1 MAGAGASSSK
11 SIRKRRSQELKA
23 GHGIHHAP
31 GAKREKY
38 SSLDLLPVGAGEPR
52 EEASRADNISRLP
65 EEILGTIVSL
75 LYTRDAARTQA
86 ISRQWLP
93 LWGSASLNL
102 DMNALSV
109 HERKRI
115 DIAGSILAAHRGPV
129 HRLVLV
135 SDRLERCNTTFKDW
149 LKLPGMSNLSHL
161 DFRFATGNTTPA
173 DQANDMTYSLVIS
186 MLRFSSTLEEV
197 SFSSCCFRDDMIS
210 HPLHFPKL
218 RKLNLHSVATS
229 EDALHAVISACPA
242 LESLHVNYTVGL
254 RHLHVRSASLRSICV
269 GTTHGLNQEVVFQ
282 EVVVE
287 DAPLLER
294 LMPTLLYDGPPSI
307 RVISAP
313 RLDILGILPSFISS
327 LEIGTVV
334 IQEKPPFSVAV
345 SVPTVKILIL
355 QSVGPNLAAAVNILK
370 YFPCLE
376 KLYIKIT
383 LQSTVKNELRNY
395 LPGPVHCLEHH
406 LKSIVLKRYQAKMPV
421 VNFAKFFILN
431 AKVLKVMKFGVQD
444 ITRQNE
450 KWMTNQLR
458 RLQLDN
464 KASQDARFNFDSK
477 YWSDYLE
484 ATRIDDFSVSDPFDL
499 SLDRF

>member
-1 MAGAGASSSK
+1 MADASSTK
-11 SIRKRRSQELKA
+11 SPRKRRSQELKV

-31 GAKREKY
+31 GAKKEKY
-38 SSLDLLPVGAGEPR
+38 SCLDLLPVGLGEPKE

-75 LYTRDAARTQA
+75 LYTRDVVRTQA

-93 LWGSASLNL
+93 LWGSTSLNL

-109 HERKRI
+109 HEHKRI

-129 HRLVLV
+129 YRLVLI
-135 SDRLERCNTTFKDW
+135 SDCLECCNTTFEDW
-149 LKLPGMSNLSHL
+149 LKLPGMKNNLSHL

-173 DQANDMTYSLVIS
+173 DQANDMTYSLVIYA
-186 MLRFSSTLEEV
+186 LRFSSTLEVV
-197 SFSSCCFRDDMIS
+197 SFSSCCFRDDMINQ
-210 HPLHFPKL
+210 PLHFPKL

-229 EDALHAVISACPA
+229 EDALHAVISACPT
-242 LESLHVNYTVGL
+242 LESLHVNYTIGL
-254 RHLHVRSASLRSICV
+254 RRLHVRSASLRSICV

-294 LMPTLLYDGPPSI
+294 LMPTLLDDGPPSI
-307 RVISAP
+307 R
-313 RLDILGILPSFISS
+313 
-327 LEIGTVV
+327 EM
-334 IQEKPPFSVAV
+334 PPVSV
-345 SVPTVKILIL
+345 SVPTVKILVL
-355 QSVGPNLAAAVNILK
+355 QSVGPNLAAVVNILK

-383 LQSTVKNELRNY
+383 LQSTAKNELRNY
-395 LPGPVHCLEHH
+395 VPGPVHCLEHH
-406 LKSIVLKRYQAKMPV
+406 LKSIVLKRYQAKTPV

-450 KWMTNQLR
+450 KWMTNQRR

-464 KASQDARFNFDSK
+464 KASQDARFDFDSK

-484 ATRIDDFSVSDPFDL
+484 STRIDDFSVSDPFDL
-499 SLDRF
+499 SLD